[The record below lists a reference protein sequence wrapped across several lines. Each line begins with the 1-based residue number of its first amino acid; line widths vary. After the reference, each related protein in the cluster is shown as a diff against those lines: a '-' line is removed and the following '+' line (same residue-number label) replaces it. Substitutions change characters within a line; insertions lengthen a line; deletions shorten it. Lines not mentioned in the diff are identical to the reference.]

1 MSSRATLKNVPI
13 KHLKPGPDHV
23 LVEQFD
29 TTHTESGL
37 QLPDMAKIIVHVAKK
52 VGESVTHVQVGDIVI
67 LRDYGSIT
75 YVSEVKGP
83 CALVPGGAIV
93 GVIRGYD
100 WKSVAYGQAR
110 EGILA
115 S

>member
-1 MSSRATLKNVPI
+1 MSRATLKNVPI
-13 KHLKPGPDHV
+13 KHLHPAPDMV
-23 LVEQFD
+23 LVEQHD
-29 TTHTESGL
+29 TTQTESGI
-37 QLPDMAKIIVHVAKK
+37 QLPDVAKLVVHVAKK
-52 VGESVTHVQVGDIVI
+52 VGSNIKHVEPGDVVI
-67 LRDYGSIT
+67 LRDYGSVT
-75 YVSEVKGP
+75 YVHEVKGP

-110 EGILA
+110 QAILA